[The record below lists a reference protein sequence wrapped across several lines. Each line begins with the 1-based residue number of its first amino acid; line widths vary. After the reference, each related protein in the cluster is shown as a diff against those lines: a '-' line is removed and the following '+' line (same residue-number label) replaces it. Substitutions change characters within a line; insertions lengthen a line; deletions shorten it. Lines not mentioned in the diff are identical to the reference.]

1 MPGTPADG
9 TSRQSWERR
18 RSERRS
24 CRGRVEQLWLRLWR
38 HRSARGPQGEQRE
51 KASRVVGPR
60 MERQGKD
67 SASFRASR
75 AVGVQRAKTREP
87 LQEAAP
93 GGRPGRL
100 GDAVEAAAQVDPG
113 RLRASRE
120 SSSSDAST
128 RDRPGGGRQG
138 LAVAH
143 PGCSCHQEGKV
154 TGPEQAPAR
163 EGCGAASD
171 AVRQVLARRRNTV
184 GTTPA
189 GRCNERT
196 DRSVQCCHC
205 RGFHSLTRQ
214 VAGSGGLL
222 RAASDAPAA
231 AGCTKGADRA
241 APDVADAMCEDPY
254 GYPLVPRGDADD
266 CTRTALQRTAKGL
279 YTQKPVNP
287 AETT

>member
-1 MPGTPADG
+1 MGDPDG
-9 TSRQSWERR
+9 SVT
-18 RSERRS
+18 
-24 CRGRVEQLWLRLWR
+24 LWKLRLRWIQEGCVLPGKAPLLMR
-38 HRSARGPQGEQRE
+38 PRGTGR
-51 KASRVVGPR
+51 AVD
-60 MERQGKD
+60 GKD
-67 SASFRASR
+67 SLSLIR
-75 AVGVQRAKTREP
+75 
-87 LQEAAP
+87 
-93 GGRPGRL
+93 
-100 GDAVEAAAQVDPG
+100 
-113 RLRASRE
+113 
-120 SSSSDAST
+120 
-128 RDRPGGGRQG
+128 
-138 LAVAH
+138 
-143 PGCSCHQEGKV
+143 GCSCHQEGKV